1 MKMLDFQPVSWYNG
15 AMKNEATTTE
25 LQGEIVALRG
35 EVAQLKALVKYY
47 EERFRLS
54 QHRQFGVSSE
64 KSQYDYAQLSIFD
77 EAELFASAKE
87 PEPALAEVEKQYRKR
102 TRLTTDKLPQDLPV
116 EVVVHELPEAERVCP
131 ACGGALHAMGKEMRR
146 ELVII
151 PAQVKIVE
159 HVRVTYACRACERD
173 RENGTVVKAGLSEPV
188 IKGSFASPEAIAQIM
203 TQKFVMGAPLYRQE
217 QEHARSGI
225 ALTRQTMSN
234 WVIRGAEDW
243 LEPIYEKLHEA
254 LCVRE
259 ILHADE
265 TTLQVLREEG
275 KAAQSKSYM
284 WLYRTGG
291 DAKQAIVLYEY
302 RPDRG
307 AARPRAFLRDFKGY
321 LHADGY
327 AGYHKLPE
335 TIRVVGCWAHLRR
348 KFDEALKILPEA
360 DREGSAALRGK
371 RYCDRLFELERG
383 FENLSAEERHT
394 RRQEQAKPLLDE
406 FFEWAAQVTLLVAPK
421 LSAAVAARYALTQR
435 AYLERYLMDGR
446 LEMSNNRAERSIKP
460 FVIDRKNF
468 LFANTARGAKAS
480 ATMFSI
486 IETAKENGLNPYR
499 YLTHIFR
506 TAPNLAKKGDAWAEK
521 LLPENAPPECRAA
534 KAGPHCDPETFA
546 FLRGP
551 EYYANL

>member
-1 MKMLDFQPVSWYNG
+1 
-15 AMKNEATTTE
+15 MKNEATTTE
-25 LQGEIVALRG
+25 LQGEIAALKG

-77 EAELFASAKE
+77 EAELFAKRDA
-87 PEPALAEVEKQYRKR
+87 PEPALEEVEKQYRKR

-131 ACGGALHAMGKEMRR
+131 SCGSALHAMGRESRR

-159 HVRVTYACRACERD
+159 HARVVYACRACEKD
-173 RENGTVVKAGLSEPV
+173 AENATVVKAGLSEPV
-188 IKGSFASPEAIAQIM
+188 IRGSFASPEAIAQIM

-217 QEHARSGI
+217 QEHARNGI

-234 WVIRGAEDW
+234 WLIRATEDW
-243 LEPIYEKLHEA
+243 LEPVYDRLHEE
-254 LCVRE
+254 LCARDV
-259 ILHADE
+259 LHADE
-265 TTLQVLREEG
+265 TTLQVLREPG
-275 KAAQSKSYM
+275 KTAQSKSYM

-291 DAKQAIVLYEY
+291 DAKQTIVLYEY

-327 AGYHKLPE
+327 NGYHKLPE

-348 KFDEALKILPEA
+348 KFDEALKILPET

-371 RYCDRLFELERG
+371 RYCDKLFELERA
-383 FENLSAEERHT
+383 FANLSADERHAK
-394 RRQEQAKPLLDE
+394 RQELEKPVLDE
-406 FFEWAAQVTLLVAPK
+406 FFAWAASVTLRVAPK

-435 AYLERYLMDGR
+435 PYLERYLMDGR

-480 ATMFSI
+480 AIMFSI
-486 IETAKENGLNPYR
+486 IETAKENGLDPYR

-506 TAPNLAKKGDAWAEK
+506 IAPNLAKSCDAWVEK
-521 LLPENAPPECRAA
+521 LLPGNVPPECRAA
-534 KAGPHCDPETFA
+534 KTGSSCDPETFA
-546 FLRGP
+546 FVRGSA
-551 EYYANL
+551 YYANL

>member
-1 MKMLDFQPVSWYNG
+1 
-15 AMKNEATTTE
+15 MKNEAATTE
-25 LQGEIVALRG
+25 LQGEIAALKG

-54 QHRQFGVSSE
+54 QHRQFGGSSE

-77 EAELFASAKE
+77 EAELFANAKE
-87 PEPALAEVEKQYRKR
+87 PEPALEEVEKQYRKR

-116 EVVVHELPEAERVCP
+116 EVVLHELPEAERICP
-131 ACGGALHAMGKEMRR
+131 SCGGALHAMGRESRR
-146 ELVII
+146 ELTII

-159 HVRVTYACRACERD
+159 HARVVYACRTCERD
-173 RENGTVVKAGLSEPV
+173 AENATVVKAGQNEPV

-217 QEHARSGI
+217 QEYARNGI
-225 ALTRQTMSN
+225 ALSRQTMSN
-234 WVIRGAEDW
+234 WLIRATEDW
-243 LEPIYEKLHEA
+243 LEPVYDRLHEE
-254 LCVRE
+254 LCARDV
-259 ILHADE
+259 LHADE
-265 TTLQVLREEG
+265 TTLQVLREPG
-275 KAAQSKSYM
+275 KTAQSKSYM
-284 WLYRTGG
+284 WLYRTSG

-307 AARPRAFLRDFKGY
+307 AARPRAFLKDFKGY

-327 AGYHKLPE
+327 NGYHKLPE
-335 TIRVVGCWAHLRR
+335 TVQVVGCWAHLRR
-348 KFDEALKILPEA
+348 KFDEALKILPET

-371 RYCDRLFELERG
+371 RYCDRLFELERA
-383 FENLSAEERHT
+383 FANLSADERHAK
-394 RRQEQAKPLLDE
+394 RQELAKPVLDE
-406 FFEWAAQVTLLVAPK
+406 FFAWAASVTLRVAPK

-435 AYLERYLMDGR
+435 PYLERYLMDGR

-480 ATMFSI
+480 AVMFSI
-486 IETAKENGLNPYR
+486 IETAKENGLDPYR

-506 TAPNLAKKGDAWAEK
+506 TAPNLAKSGDAWAES
-521 LLPENAPPECRAA
+521 LLPENAPSECRAP
-534 KAGPHCDPETFA
+534 KPCSSCDPETFA
-546 FLRGP
+546 FVRGL